1 MTRRE
6 YRKKKA
12 GKEKKWFQ
20 KKTALKVFGGFFA
33 LMAACT
39 VLSRAAA
46 SVLVAQVEV
55 ESPTGGTVTST
66 FEGQGEVVPSDEK
79 QVFLWAEQQVEKS
92 AAPGT
97 AVKKGDCL
105 VQFRMEYLKKSID
118 EKNSEID
125 QLKLQLEQQEVAA
138 RGSSYVSS
146 ADSAA
151 RTLDLAKAQL
161 DAASEKADQAQ
172 AAYDSYAG
180 ESEEEEN
187 EEERQA
193 LKEALQ
199 AALSERDAAA
209 QAVDEAQNAYEDAAA
224 QDAAQEANNAS
235 AMESARLAGEEIQVQ
250 IDDAQ
255 KELDVL
261 EEYQAAEG
269 RLCAEEDCV
278 VLENSVADGTVTTGA
293 EVIVT
298 GSGEWLLRG
307 SLDED
312 SRKRI
317 REGGKASVSMDSGE
331 RALDVEIR
339 SVDTGEGSGNTGGST
354 SGNAGGNNAAESGG
368 SESGSSSS
376 GNSGS
381 SGSGTGGGSAG
392 SAGVWYAPVPE
403 GTEVSYGDTF
413 TWKVQ
418 VPLEQNYD
426 CKIPLTALREDS
438 QGNYCL
444 IVSEESSALGTVQ
457 KAERVPVTVLEKNSE
472 EAAVDSVLEKTDQV
486 IVGSEKYVEEGDQI
500 RIKG

>member
-12 GKEKKWFQ
+12 GKEKKCFQ

-55 ESPTGGTVTST
+55 ENPTGGTVTST

-92 AAPGT
+92 AAQGT
-97 AVKKGDCL
+97 AVKKGGCL
-105 VQFRMEYLKKSID
+105 VQFRMEYLEKCID
-118 EKNSEID
+118 EKRSEID
-125 QLKLQLEQQEVAA
+125 QLKLQLEQQEIAA

-151 RTLDLAKAQL
+151 RALDSAKARL
-161 DAASEKADQAQ
+161 DAASEEAARAQ
-172 AAYDSYAG
+172 EEYDGYAG
-180 ESEEEEN
+180 ESEEE
-187 EEERQA
+187 RQA
-193 LKEALQ
+193 LSDALQ
-199 AALSERDAAA
+199 TALSERDAAA

-224 QDAAQEANNAS
+224 QDAAQEMNNAS

-250 IDDAQ
+250 IDAAQ

-331 RALDVEIR
+331 RAVDVEIR
-339 SVDTGEGSGNTGGST
+339 SVDTGEGSGNTGEST
-354 SGNAGGNNAAESGG
+354 SGNAGENGAAESGG
-368 SESGSSSS
+368 AGSGSSGN

-381 SGSGTGGGSAG
+381 GGSGTDTGEG
-392 SAGVWYAPVPE
+392 SAGVWYAQVPE

-413 TWKVQ
+413 TWKIQ
-418 VPLEQNYD
+418 VPSEQNYS

-444 IVSEESSALGTVQ
+444 IVSEESSALGTVR

-472 EAAVDSVLEKTDQV
+472 EVAVESVLEKTDQV

>member
-55 ESPTGGTVTST
+55 ENPTGGTVTST

-92 AAPGT
+92 AAQGT
-97 AVKKGDCL
+97 AVKKGGCL
-105 VQFRMEYLKKSID
+105 VQFRMEYLEKCID
-118 EKNSEID
+118 EKRSEID
-125 QLKLQLEQQEVAA
+125 QLKLQLEQQEIAA

-151 RTLDLAKAQL
+151 RALDSAKARL
-161 DAASEKADQAQ
+161 DAASEEAARAQ
-172 AAYDSYAG
+172 EEYDGYAG
-180 ESEEEEN
+180 ESEEE
-187 EEERQA
+187 RQA
-193 LKEALQ
+193 LSDALQ
-199 AALSERDAAA
+199 TALSERDAAA
-209 QAVDEAQNAYEDAAA
+209 Q
-224 QDAAQEANNAS
+224 DAAQEMNNAS

-250 IDDAQ
+250 IDAAQ
-255 KELDVL
+255 KELYVL

-331 RALDVEIR
+331 RAVDVEIR
-339 SVDTGEGSGNTGGST
+339 SVDTGEGSGNTGEST
-354 SGNAGGNNAAESGG
+354 SGNAGENGAAESGG
-368 SESGSSSS
+368 AGSGSSGN

-381 SGSGTGGGSAG
+381 GGSGIDTGEG
-392 SAGVWYAPVPE
+392 SAGVWYAQVPE

-413 TWKVQ
+413 TWKIQ
-418 VPLEQNYD
+418 VPSEQNYS

-444 IVSEESSALGTVQ
+444 IVSEESSALGTVR

-472 EAAVDSVLEKTDQV
+472 EAAVESVLEKTDQV